1 MMHEENNLFFFFLLV
16 PACNL
21 QEADVIFLCD
31 GSDMVSD
38 SEFVTMTTFLSDLID
53 NFDIQS
59 QRMKIGM
66 AQYGSRYQE
75 IIELESSLNKTQWK
89 SRIQTMAKSK
99 GFPRIDFALKH
110 VSHMFHPSVGGRKN
124 AGVPQ
129 MLVVITSGY
138 PRYDVADAV
147 KVLKDLGICVLALG
161 IGDVYKEQLLPITGN
176 PEKIITFQDF
186 NRLMSVD
193 VKKRMVREI
202 CQSCGKAS
210 ECPADVWCYLMV
222 TSCASISRSCLMS
235 WPLWNPLRRMYSEM
249 RHWLL
254 LLPGSL

>member
-1 MMHEENNLFFFFLLV
+1 M
-16 PACNL
+16 
-21 QEADVIFLCD
+21 IFLCD

-53 NFDIQS
+53 NFDIES

-75 IIELESSLNKTQWK
+75 IIELENSLNKTEWK
-89 SRIQTMAKSK
+89 SQVHSVAQSK

-110 VSHMFHPSVGGRKN
+110 VSDMFDPSVGGRRN

-129 MLVVITSGY
+129 TLVVITSSY
-138 PRYDVADAV
+138 PRYDVTAAV

-176 PEKIITFQDF
+176 SEKIITFQDF
-186 NRLMSVD
+186 NKLQNVD

-210 ECPADVWCYLMV
+210 ECLAVVRLYHRLCFPRLYYGLAPVESV
-222 TSCASISRSCLMS
+222 
-235 WPLWNPLRRMYSEM
+235 
-249 RHWLL
+249 
-254 LLPGSL
+254 

>member
-1 MMHEENNLFFFFLLV
+1 MMHQENNLFFFLLV
-16 PACNL
+16 SACNL

-89 SRIQTMAKSK
+89 SRIQTVAKSK

-110 VSHMFHPSVGGRKN
+110 VSDMFHPSVGGRRN

-129 MLVVITSGY
+129 TLVVISSGY
-138 PRYDVADAV
+138 PRYDVTNAV

-176 PEKIITFQDF
+176 SEKIITFQDF
-186 NRLMSVD
+186 NRLRSLD

-202 CQSCGKAS
+202 CQSCGKSS
-210 ECPADVWCYLMV
+210 ECPAVVWCYLMV
-222 TSCASISRSCLMS
+222 ASCASISQGRLV
-235 WPLWNPLRRMYSEM
+235 
-249 RHWLL
+249 
-254 LLPGSL
+254 G

>member
-1 MMHEENNLFFFFLLV
+1 M
-16 PACNL
+16 
-21 QEADVIFLCD
+21 IFLCD

-53 NFDIQS
+53 NFDIES

-89 SRIQTMAKSK
+89 SQVHSVAQSK
-99 GFPRIDFALKH
+99 GLPHLDFALKH
-110 VSHMFHPSVGGRKN
+110 VSDMFDPSVGGRRN

-129 MLVVITSGY
+129 TLVVITSSS
-138 PRYDVADAV
+138 PRYDVTDSV

-176 PEKIITFQDF
+176 SEKIITFRDF
-186 NRLMSVD
+186 NKLKNVD

-210 ECPADVWCYLMV
+210 ECLAVVWFYHPRLPV
-222 TSCASISRSCLMS
+222 PLFHKGILWAS
-235 WPLWNPLRRMYSEM
+235 P
-249 RHWLL
+249 
-254 LLPGSL
+254 